1 MSKFL
6 PQTLLQILLPM
17 ALLCGGLGAAG
28 AQEQRFANLSPAFAP
43 QHLAEGRSTS
53 APAGYTRF
61 CAEHARDCGSSGRR
75 IVAVHLDD
83 EKEAE
88 LDRVNRGVNAR
99 VQPETDLEH
108 YGETERWAY
117 PDDGRG
123 DCEDYVL
130 EKRRTL
136 LNLGWPSSVL
146 LITVVRDREGD
157 GHAVLTVITDR
168 GDLILDNQEDEILSW
183 KDTGYRYVKRQSQ
196 ARATE
201 WVSLGDTLVPS
212 PPVVGGG
219 R

>member
-1 MSKFL
+1 MSKRL
-6 PQTLLQILLPM
+6 PQTLLQILLTM
-17 ALLCGGLGAAG
+17 ALLYAG
-28 AQEQRFANLSPAFAP
+28 FGPATAQEQRFANLSPAFAP
-43 QHLAEGRSTS
+43 RHLADGRATS

-61 CAEHARDCGSSGRR
+61 CAEHPRDCGISGAH
-75 IVAVHLDD
+75 VAVIHLDEQKVAD
-83 EKEAE
+83 I
-88 LDRVNRGVNAR
+88 DRVNRGVNAR
-99 VQPETDLEH
+99 IQPETDLEH

-117 PDDGRG
+117 PDDGKG

-136 LNLGWPSSVL
+136 LNLGWPGSAL

-157 GHAVLTVITDR
+157 GHAVLTVVTDH

-183 KDTGYRYVKRQSQ
+183 KETGYRYVKRQSQ
-196 ARATE
+196 ARPSE
-201 WVSLGDTLVPS
+201 WVSLGETLVPS